1 MDLLEVPLSPVFSTQ
16 GAGKQPLV
24 GGKTLLLET
33 EAQRGQVWGGLGG
46 WGDFGCR
53 VWGFR
58 VPGFGS
64 REGLGFI

>member
-1 MDLLEVPLSPVFSTQ
+1 MDLLEYLSVQYSLHRVQ
-16 GAGKQPLV
+16 GKTAC